1 MDEHW
6 GHHVKWNKSSQ
17 KNNTVTVH
25 LHEVSTV
32 KCKGKESRQGLPG
45 PGGGGKRKLFKG
57 YRVSVLQDEN
67 ILWIYL
73 TLLNLKMVKVV
84 NFMLRLFYYNKKLE
98 KQWCSTKEIIRF
110 KMPKHLYFN
119 SNPYSLPWNVMK
131 GKQIQLRGN

>member
-1 MDEHW
+1 
-6 GHHVKWNKSSQ
+6 
-17 KNNTVTVH
+17 
-25 LHEVSTV
+25 
-32 KCKGKESRQGLPG
+32 
-45 PGGGGKRKLFKG
+45 
-57 YRVSVLQDEN
+57 
-67 ILWIYL
+67 
-73 TLLNLKMVKVV
+73 MVKVV